1 MKSYQWQLVHTF
13 TLPLDSKGNQL
24 WRVDYDANYHNDLA
38 KLRNEYQEYQH
49 ETRGDIHTQIE
60 FWVLLPTDNPTVL
73 YETTDYKMDELAGD
87 YAGTPNRFII
97 YCKKTKSGIYDKHSY
112 FVKMNYNDC
121 KTMIDH
127 LQAVENSTPE
137 NNQIKPI
144 DFKQLQD
151 KQRFKGE
158 LDTLFGT
165 IEELLRDD
173 NLENY
178 PELNCALQDVHSL
191 IEKLDIKIDYYN
203 C

>member
-1 MKSYQWQLVHTF
+1 MATYQWQLIHIF
-13 TLPLDSKGNQL
+13 TLPLDSKGRQL

-38 KLRNEYQEYQH
+38 KLRNKYQGCQQ
-49 ETRGDIHTQIE
+49 ETRGDVHTQIE
-60 FWVLLPTDNPTVL
+60 FWVLLPTPENPP
-73 YETTDYKMDELAGD
+73 K
-87 YAGTPNRFII
+87 
-97 YCKKTKSGIYDKHSY
+97 
-112 FVKMNYNDC
+112 
-121 KTMIDH
+121 
-127 LQAVENSTPE
+127 

-151 KQRFKGE
+151 KERFKGE

-191 IEKLDIKIDYYN
+191 IEALDIQIDYYN

>member
-1 MKSYQWQLVHTF
+1 MTAYQWQLIHTF
-13 TLPLDSKGNQL
+13 TLPLDSKGREL
-24 WRVDYDANYHNDLA
+24 WRVDFDANYHNDLA
-38 KLRNEYQEYQH
+38 ELRKKYSEYLH
-49 ETRGDIHTQIE
+49 ETRGEIHEQIE
-60 FWVLLPTDNPTVL
+60 FWVLLPPPENPP
-73 YETTDYKMDELAGD
+73 K
-87 YAGTPNRFII
+87 
-97 YCKKTKSGIYDKHSY
+97 
-112 FVKMNYNDC
+112 
-121 KTMIDH
+121 
-127 LQAVENSTPE
+127 

-151 KQRFKGE
+151 KERFKGE

-191 IEKLDIKIDYYN
+191 IEKLDIEIDYYN

>member
-13 TLPLDSKGNQL
+13 TLPLDSKGRQL

-38 KLRNEYQEYQH
+38 KLRNEYQEYQQELRGEIH
-49 ETRGDIHTQIE
+49 EQIE
-60 FWVLLPTDNPTVL
+60 FWVLLPTPENP
-73 YETTDYKMDELAGD
+73 
-87 YAGTPNRFII
+87 
-97 YCKKTKSGIYDKHSY
+97 
-112 FVKMNYNDC
+112 
-121 KTMIDH
+121 
-127 LQAVENSTPE
+127 PE

-165 IEELLRDD
+165 IDELLRDD

>member
-1 MKSYQWQLVHTF
+1 MATYQWQLIKTF
-13 TLPLDSKGNQL
+13 TLPLDSKGRQL
-24 WRVDYDANYHNDLA
+24 WRVDYDANYHNDLTE
-38 KLRNEYQEYQH
+38 LRNKYQGCQQ
-49 ETRGDIHTQIE
+49 ETRGDVHTQIE
-60 FWVLLPTDNPTVL
+60 FWVLLPPP
-73 YETTDYKMDELAGD
+73 ET
-87 YAGTPNRFII
+87 
-97 YCKKTKSGIYDKHSY
+97 
-112 FVKMNYNDC
+112 
-121 KTMIDH
+121 
-127 LQAVENSTPE
+127 TPE

-178 PELNCALQDVHSL
+178 PELNNALQDVHSL
-191 IEKLDIKIDYYN
+191 IEALDIQIDYYN